1 MAVSPKTRALFHGV
15 LRPGELRAW
24 IALLLVLTLSAAG
37 EETPAWQRKVDARV
51 LQNAAAGESEFL
63 VFLSERADIR
73 GAAALNTKP
82 AKGAHVIQHLQEV
95 ANRTQAP
102 ILTVLRSQGLPH
114 RPFWLANMIWVRGDS
129 AALQTLSL
137 RTDVARVLANPSMRL
152 QEPARAPAAVTGTV
166 EWNIAKVHAPAVWA
180 LGYTGQGVVIGG
192 QDTGY
197 QWSHAA
203 LVGHYRGWNGTN
215 ADHNYNWHD
224 AIHTNDSHYGSA
236 NPYGYD
242 TRAPCDDN
250 SHGTHTMGTMVGDDG
265 LGNQI
270 GMAPGA
276 KWIGCRNMDRGWG
289 TPASYTEC
297 FQWFLAPTDLNGQ
310 NPDPSKA
317 PDVINNS
324 WGCPPEEGAIDPL
337 ILQSIVEAVRAAGIV
352 VVVSAGNSGPGA
364 GSVRDPPAIYDAS
377 FTVGATDS
385 ADAIAGFS
393 SRGPVTVDGSYRSK
407 PDIAAPG
414 VGIRSSVP
422 GGYAGGWSGTS
433 MAGPHVA
440 GLVALL
446 LSAHP
451 ELKGQVDAIER
462 LIEQTAVPCGSPV
475 PNTAFGWGRID
486 ALAALGLADSDLD
499 GMPDWWEI
507 WHGLARFDPADAAQ
521 DADDDGLTNLQE
533 YLAGTD
539 PNDAASGL
547 RITGIRISGAD
558 VFSLFTSVVGKRY
571 CLERAEGLPALSW
584 NPIVSNLF
592 GTGLYYQVRDPDG
605 ASFTQRFYRV
615 KVVAP

>member
-1 MAVSPKTRALFHGV
+1 MTSVPAASC
-15 LRPGELRAW
+15 RAW
-24 IALLLVLTLSAAG
+24 IALLLALALRAAG
-37 EETPAWQRKVDARV
+37 ETAPAWQLKVDARV
-51 LQNAAAGESEFL
+51 LQNAAAGECEFL
-63 VFLSERADIR
+63 VYLSERADVR
-73 GAAALNTKP
+73 GAAALKTKP
-82 AKGAHVIQHLQEV
+82 AKSALVFQRLQEV

-102 ILTVLRSQGLPH
+102 ILDMLRARGLAH
-114 RPFWLANMIWVRGDS
+114 RPFWLANMIWVRGDR
-129 AALQTLSL
+129 AAIQALSQ
-137 RTDVARVLANPSMRL
+137 RDDVSRILANPGMRL
-152 QEPARAPAAVTGTV
+152 QEPERSAEAASGTV
-166 EWNIAKVHAPAVWA
+166 EWNITKVRAPDAWA

-203 LVGHYRGWNGTN
+203 LVGHYRGWDGTN

-236 NPYGYD
+236 NPCGYD

-289 TPASYTEC
+289 TPATYTEC

-324 WGCPPEEGAIDPL
+324 WGCPPEEGAVDPL
-337 ILQSIVEAVRAAGIV
+337 ILQAIVETVRAAGIV

-385 ADAIAGFS
+385 GDAIAGFS
-393 SRGPVTVDGSYRSK
+393 SRGPVTVDGSFRSK

-414 VGIRSSVP
+414 VSIRSSVP

-462 LIEQTAVPCGSPV
+462 IIEQTAVPCGSPL
-475 PNTAFGWGRID
+475 PNTAYGWGRID
-486 ALAALGLADSDLD
+486 ALAALGLGDSDHD

-507 WHGLARFDPADAAQ
+507 WRGLSRFDPADASQ
-521 DADDDGLTNLQE
+521 DPDADGLTNLQE

-539 PNDAASGL
+539 PNDADSAL
-547 RITGIRISGAD
+547 RITGIQLSGAD
-558 VFSLFTSVVGKRY
+558 VCGLFTTVVGKGY
-571 CLERAEGLPALSW
+571 CLERTDGLAVPSW
-584 NPIVSNLF
+584 NPVVSNMV
-592 GTGLYYQVRDPDG
+592 GTGAFYRVLDPGG
-605 ASFTQRFYRV
+605 ASSSQRFYRV
-615 KVVAP
+615 NVLP